1 MYVKTENTAV
11 IKYPYSLIDLRA
23 DHPNTSFPD
32 AVPAETLASY
42 GVYAVVET
50 TAPAH
55 DPSAQVAEQ
64 TGCAQNGEVWET
76 AWMVRNK
83 TAEELAA
90 EAAKRAR
97 LRQAAYQSEA
107 DPLFFK
113 AQRGESTMEAWL
125 AKVAEIKTRFPE

>member
-1 MYVKTENTAV
+1 MYVKVENNAV
-11 IKYPYSLIDLRA
+11 AKFPYSMGELLA
-23 DHPNTSFPD
+23 DNPQTSFPQNPPD
-32 AVPAETLASY
+32 ELLASY
-42 GVYAVVET
+42 GVFPVEQT
-50 TAPAH
+50 SAPQV
-55 DPSAQVAEQ
+55 SSTQVAEPN
-64 TGCAQNGEVWET
+64 GCVKDGNRWET

-83 TAEELAA
+83 TADELAA